1 MWKRGCVVLS
11 WFYSEDGSWDRSA
24 DMMRRMKLPVKR
36 LVLIAALIIAV
47 VGYALL
53 LWRGPWWIDGA
64 HLRTR
69 NLEPADGVVITG
81 FRTALVAL
89 GAGALAGAGL
99 YYTHRTVQH
108 TRETLEHTREKDRDQ
123 AELARE
129 GQVTGRYVEAI
140 KLLSSGNLTQ
150 RLGGI
155 YALERIM
162 HDSQRDRSTIVEV
175 LAAFIRTAAPTA
187 GKAAEAEEGISREA
201 KPVLE
206 DVQAALTVIG
216 RRPDSWTPVKP
227 NLRRTGLQCV
237 DLQRANLRGADLWDS
252 DLRRADL
259 WGAHLQG
266 AHLHGANLRGAD
278 FWGAHLQ
285 GADLNGADLQ
295 GADFRDADLHG
306 ANLHGARLQRA
317 NLHGAGLRDADLQ
330 DANLTGAHLDRTR
343 GLQAIQVAR
352 AVLDAKTKL
361 PDDIAMDP
369 LVKERIRECER
380 ASPE

>member
-1 MWKRGCVVLS
+1 
-11 WFYSEDGSWDRSA
+11 
-24 DMMRRMKLPVKR
+24 MRRMKLPVKR
-36 LVLIAALIIAV
+36 LVLIAALILAV

-175 LAAFIRTAAPTA
+175 LAAFIRTSAPTA
-187 GKAAEAEEGISREA
+187 GKAAEAGEGTSQEA

-206 DVQAALTVIG
+206 DAQAALTVIG
-216 RRPDSWTPVKP
+216 RRPDGWTPSEP
-227 NLRRTGLQCV
+227 NLRRTGLQGAV
-237 DLQRANLRGADLWDS
+237 FRGANLRGADLWDA
-252 DLRRADL
+252 DLRGADFCGAHLQGAHLHGADL
-259 WGAHLQG
+259 RGADFWRAHLQG
-266 AHLHGANLRGAD
+266 AHLHGANL
-278 FWGAHLQ
+278 H
-285 GADLNGADLQ
+285 
-295 GADFRDADLHG
+295 GADFRDADLQG
-306 ANLHGARLQRA
+306 AD
-317 NLHGAGLRDADLQ
+317 LRDADLQ
-330 DANLTGAHLDRTR
+330 DANLTGAHLDRVTD
-343 GLQAIQVAR
+343 LQAIQVAR

>member
-1 MWKRGCVVLS
+1 
-11 WFYSEDGSWDRSA
+11 
-24 DMMRRMKLPVKR
+24 
-36 LVLIAALIIAV
+36 
-47 VGYALL
+47 
-53 LWRGPWWIDGA
+53 
-64 HLRTR
+64 
-69 NLEPADGVVITG
+69 
-81 FRTALVAL
+81 
-89 GAGALAGAGL
+89 
-99 YYTHRTVQH
+99 
-108 TRETLEHTREKDRDQ
+108 
-123 AELARE
+123 
-129 GQVTGRYVEAI
+129 
-140 KLLSSGNLTQ
+140 
-150 RLGGI
+150 
-155 YALERIM
+155 M

-227 NLRRTGLQCV
+227 NLRRTGLQG
-237 DLQRANLRGADLWDS
+237 ANLRGADLWDS

-266 AHLHGANLRGAD
+266 ANLHGANLR
-278 FWGAHLQ
+278 
-285 GADLNGADLQ
+285 

-306 ANLHGARLQRA
+306 ANLHGALLQRA

-330 DANLTGAHLDRTR
+330 DANLTGALLDRAA
-343 GLQAIQVAR
+343 GLHAIQVAR
-352 AVLDAKTKL
+352 AVLGGKTKL

-369 LVKERIRECER
+369 LVKERIRECQR